1 MKKHYAKKSL
11 SLFLALLMLI
21 TAVPLT
27 AVPAAAAGGT
37 LKKDGWAIIRKDGG
51 DNRCDTNAGTFN
63 VCSDGAEKS
72 TSVGFIDFD
81 ISRISGTVDA
91 KLNISGKNSGDSNY
105 NGEAFLEIFSIDPK
119 KRPKVSGATSEEF
132 NNIFGGSGWGAN
144 SYTNANNAKNT
155 LGVTGQPAIAIMATK
170 EMDKNQTKAYSFDI
184 SEAVNNAKRARQ
196 SKLCLAFLNPRSYN
210 GDPSWSDI
218 NVFYNTA
225 NITYTEAGSN
235 DVELSKAETLYSG
248 SATRGNE
255 SMQTICSDGS
265 SGNTTAVFV
274 KFDISNIPDSVSDVS
289 FVTSAWKASSSN
301 GNVVADIYVV
311 DKNIPVMRGTNLGG
325 QTTENYGDVFGTGTP
340 DMKKAKEYFS
350 TGESIGQIKTSELS
364 ASASMITRNITSA
377 VKAAKAAGKTELC
390 LMFINPINYSGS
402 ASNLWSDI
410 YINPQQTKLTY
421 SETSNVSAYGNFNSG
436 KYYVKLVTEIRNN
449 RWWNN
454 RTNEAWI
461 GFYYKPNNG
470 TGEEVHIDMPVA
482 AGTFA
487 DPNGDKVLEYVLD
500 GFPTHIDIDCGG
512 IANTNNFECWP
523 KSLWVGSSAGN
534 YTQLTGYAS
543 EGIWKLAAQGQDKR
557 KTVIWNMP
565 NESYPYATTF
575 EWKNSPAD
583 TFVPRNDE
591 ATNTVLGSVVAKD
604 QYGVVMGTEYT
615 AEINKLSKNNSQI
628 SNNGLSVSKAG
639 KADFTVSVAKDARVE
654 NTDWFGGKLT
664 VNVATANT
672 STVAT
677 TLSKTAKEFR
687 IENQKEH
694 VTIDQNGGTLSR
706 NQYNIYYGSALN
718 AEINKALNENAAW
731 PPTGTREG
739 YTLEGIYG
747 KIIADKIE
755 DTEIIQND
763 AEYEARWAI
772 NKYTVTF
779 LKADGT
785 VLETRTVEHG
795 KAATAPADPKKA
807 FDETNHYTFEK
818 WDTDFSNVKS
828 NLTVR
833 PLFKEEKHTLV
844 EDPQNSTD
852 AACGKDAVKAYKCT
866 GCDYTKKEVRP
877 GTALKHEWEL
887 SYTIKAATCET
898 DGEGSYRCA
907 KCQSIKTEVIPATG
921 HDYVETIIT
930 KATCETNGLK
940 KFICSKCKG
949 TDPDRGGNEGVVIGA
964 LGHDWTEWEIS
975 IEATCETDGL
985 KQHLCKRNGCKYK
998 TKYATEV
1005 INKSGHKWSDEIY
1018 TEKSTCT
1025 TKGYTYKKCLREG
1038 CDEIKK
1044 IDNLEL
1050 APHTLGDWETLVE
1063 NTCTTGGTEVRKC
1076 TVCKNEVNRRNTE
1089 PLGHDYQ
1096 NYTHHRDA
1104 TCTEPAKE
1112 KATCSRCT
1120 ATDIRNEADSVA
1132 LGHDF
1137 KNYTPDNN
1145 ATCVK
1150 NGTKTATCSR
1160 CTETDTIEI
1169 DNSALGHDFKDY
1181 KSDNNATCEKDGTK
1195 TAKCSRCDVTD
1206 TVADAGSKKDH
1217 AVANWTANNDATC
1230 TADGTKTGLCSSCNK
1245 KVTVTDYG
1253 SKKPH
1258 VFTKYEKY
1266 KDATCLVEAS
1276 EIASCDYDCG
1286 KTDIRYVEGTKGE
1299 HKFPD
1304 PETEPEKYIPNN
1316 DATCKQ
1322 RGTMSAYCTVC
1333 KKAKKTVEDP
1343 NSEMKH
1349 RIVYWISD
1357 GNATCTEDGT
1367 KHGKCVYCGVYE
1379 EKNVTDVGSAL
1390 GHWFRDYKYDN
1401 NAACEKDGTR
1411 TATCERKNCGA
1422 TETVTAK
1429 NTALGHDW
1437 SDWAFTE
1444 GQDKVDCTTGGTQER
1459 HCNRDG
1465 CSKTENRDVAALGHT
1480 WTWVTVEEEGNEADC
1495 ERGYYK
1501 IKECSVCHEKDE
1513 ASKVEVVGGAHNY
1526 VVSEYVEPT
1535 CTNEG
1540 KRVVSCSVCK
1550 KEYSRTVL
1558 PATGHLNYS
1567 LDENTVKAPTCLE
1580 EGYTGD
1586 YICDVC
1592 GEVAKNGEA
1601 IPVSSEHSYTTY
1613 VITTQATC
1621 TANAI
1626 ETASCSVCG
1635 KVPVTREVPSSA
1647 LGHSFTNYVAD
1658 GNATCTGIATKTAKC
1673 DNCDATDTIKVY
1685 GTALGHDW
1693 SEWKTT
1699 KEATCAA
1706 KGEAEK
1712 HCLREGCSISVTKEL
1727 RQLSHTEG
1735 EWITDKEPTCE
1746 ETGHRYK
1753 ECAGG
1758 CGTIL
1763 REETIRAK
1771 GHTYEISENTATCI
1785 DDGFLT
1791 YKCTVCGDTKNGG
1804 VVHALGHERGEWEI
1818 VKAPTCK
1825 KEGKK
1830 QARCTVCGTILATE
1844 VIEKAAHAD
1853 NDGDGYCDECSADM
1867 GDPDYN
1873 GDCGCICHKKHP
1885 FMKFLYKILR
1895 FLWKLFRIR
1904 KTCYCKAIHY

>member
-1 MKKHYAKKSL
+1 MKKHHAKKSL

-37 LKKDGWAIIRKDGG
+37 QYQSGVAVISSNGGRHDG
-51 DNRCDTNAGTFN
+51 NAKSFTI
-63 VCSDGAEKS
+63 CSDGARDQ
-72 TSVGFIDFD
+72 TSIGFIDYD
-81 ISRISGTVDA
+81 ISGLKYPVENARLD
-91 KLNISGKNSGDSNY
+91 ISGKNSGNSNY
-105 NGEAFLEIFSIDPK
+105 NGEAFLEIFSINPNN
-119 KRPKVSGATSEEF
+119 RPGVSGATNSF
-132 NNIFGGSGWGAN
+132 FDNIFGSEFKAN
-144 SYTNANNAKNT
+144 SYISANNAKAAI
-155 LGVTGQPAIAIMATK
+155 GVLNQPALAVMRSK
-170 EMDKNQTKAYSFDI
+170 DMDNNQTKWYGFNI
-184 SEAVNNAKRARQ
+184 TEAVNNALKAGQ
-196 SKLCLAFLNPRSYN
+196 KKLCLAFLNPRSYK
-210 GDPSWSDI
+210 GSPSWSDI
-218 NVFYNTA
+218 TVYYGNA
-225 NITYTEAGSN
+225 GLAYTEAGTK
-235 DVELSKAETLYSG
+235 EAALSKGTALYG
-248 SATRGNE
+248 
-255 SMQTICSDGS
+255 SDG
-265 SGNTTAVFV
+265 GNPRGTESRLTVCNDGAQNNTVASFL
-274 KFDISNIPDSVSDVS
+274 KFDISSISANAASVSLNTTVS
-289 FVTSAWKASSSN
+289 VAGSSNPNAYAEVYSVKPSKYPTSGNEWQTMNNFGKILGSGGANAYSTAKTYFSDLMDKVGTITTKQTGSVSIDVTSA
-301 GNVVADIYVV
+301 V
-311 DKNIPVMRGTNLGG
+311 
-325 QTTENYGDVFGTGTP
+325 Q
-340 DMKKAKEYFS
+340 KAKS
-350 TGESIGQIKTSELS
+350 AGQ
-364 ASASMITRNITSA
+364 
-377 VKAAKAAGKTELC
+377 TELC
-390 LMFINPINYSGS
+390 LMLINPESYNNGS
-402 ASNLWSDI
+402 NGWSDI

-421 SETSNVSAYGNFNSG
+421 SETSNVNAYGDFNSG

-454 RTNEAWI
+454 LINEAWI
-461 GFYYKPNNG
+461 GFYYKPSNG

-500 GFPTHIDIDCGG
+500 GFPTRIDIDCGG

-534 YTQLTGYAS
+534 YTQLTGYDS
-543 EGIWKLAAQGQDKR
+543 EGIWKLASQGQDKR

-565 NESYPYATTF
+565 NAQYPYATTF
-575 EWKNSPAD
+575 DWKNSPSN
-583 TFVPRNDE
+583 TFVPRSDE

-615 AEINKLSKNNSQI
+615 AEINKLSKNNIPI
-628 SNNGLSVSKAG
+628 SNTGLSVSKAG
-639 KADFTVSVAKDARVE
+639 KADFTVSVAEGAKVA
-654 NTDWFGGKLT
+654 NTDKFKGQLVVKA
-664 VNVATANT
+664 ATANT
-672 STVAT
+672 TYSN
-677 TLSKTAKEFR
+677 TAGEKLFE

-694 VTIDQNGGTLSR
+694 VTIDPNNGTLSR
-706 NQYNIYYGSALN
+706 ERYDIYYGSALN

-747 KIIADKIE
+747 KLIADKIE
-755 DTEIIQND
+755 DTKTIYND
-763 AEYEARWAI
+763 AAYEARWAV

-779 LKADGT
+779 LDADGN
-785 VLETRTVEHG
+785 VLTTRTVEYG
-795 KAATAPADPKKA
+795 AAATAPTAPKKA

-828 NLTVR
+828 DLTVR
-833 PLFKEEKHTLV
+833 PVYTTEAHNLQHDPTRDIEAKCEQNGQDCYACECGYYEYKDGQKAPGHDWKENSRVSATCEKNGSVTYICDRCRETKTEVLSATGHNYV
-844 EDPQNSTD
+844 ET
-852 AACGKDAVKAYKCT
+852 VIT
-866 GCDYTKKEVRP
+866 E
-877 GTALKHEWEL
+877 
-887 SYTIKAATCET
+887 ATCET
-898 DGEGSYRCA
+898 DG
-907 KCQSIKTEVIPATG
+907 
-921 HDYVETIIT
+921 
-930 KATCETNGLK
+930 LK
-940 KFICSKCKG
+940 KFFCSKCKKYQQENG
-949 TDPDRGGNEGVVIGA
+949 KDKEEVITA

-975 IEATCETDGL
+975 IEATCEKDGSR
-985 KQHLCKRNGCKYK
+985 KRLCKRDGCKYK
-998 TKYATEV
+998 TTYYTEV
-1005 INKSGHKWSDEIY
+1005 INKSGHKWSDEIF
-1018 TEKSTCT
+1018 TEESTCT
-1025 TKGYTYKKCLREG
+1025 VKGYTYKKCTNKD
-1038 CDEIKK
+1038 CTATYK
-1044 IDNLEL
+1044 IADLSL
-1050 APHTLGDWETLVE
+1050 ADHTPGDWETLVE
-1063 NTCTTGGTEVRKC
+1063 NTCTNGGTEVRKC
-1076 TVCKNEVNRRNTE
+1076 TVCKSLVESRATA

-1112 KATCSRCT
+1112 IGTCSRCS
-1120 ATDIRNEADSVA
+1120 ATDIRNKEGSAP
-1132 LGHDF
+1132 LGHDWGE
-1137 KNYTPDNN
+1137 YVYQHN
-1145 ATCVK
+1145 ATCTED
-1150 NGTKTATCSR
+1150 GDEIATCKR
-1160 CTETDTIEI
+1160 EGCTAKDTQKKE
-1169 DNSALGHDFKDY
+1169 NSALGHDFKDY
-1181 KSDNNATCEKDGTK
+1181 KSDNNATCEEDGTK
-1195 TAKCSRCDVTD
+1195 TAKCSRCDATD
-1206 TVADAGSKKDH
+1206 TVADEGSKKDH
-1217 AVANWTANNDATC
+1217 NVANWTANNDATC
-1230 TADGTKTGLCSSCNK
+1230 QKDGTKHGFCSSCNK
-1245 KVTVTDYG
+1245 EVTVTDYG

-1258 VFTKYEKY
+1258 SFTNYQKD

-1276 EIASCDYDCG
+1276 EIASCDYGCG
-1286 KTDIRYVEGTKGE
+1286 TTDIRYVEGTKGE
-1299 HKFPD
+1299 HNFPD
-1304 PETEPEKYIPNN
+1304 PEKEPEKYTPNN

-1322 RGTMSAYCTVC
+1322 KGTMSAYCTVC

-1367 KHGKCVYCGVYE
+1367 KHGKCVYCGEYKE
-1379 EKNVTDVGSAL
+1379 EKVPDEGSRL

-1401 NAACEKDGTR
+1401 NAACENDGTR
-1411 TATCERKNCGA
+1411 TATCERKGCDA

-1444 GQDKVDCTTGGTQER
+1444 GQDKVNCTTGGTQER
-1459 HCNRDG
+1459 HCKRDG

-1513 ASKVEVVGGAHNY
+1513 ASKVEVAGGAHNY

-1540 KRVVSCSVCK
+1540 RRVVSCSVCK

-1567 LDENTVKAPTCLE
+1567 LDEKTVKAPTCLE

-1673 DNCDATDTIKVY
+1673 DRCDATDTIKVY

-1804 VVHALGHERGEWEI
+1804 VVHALGHDRGEWEI